1 MSEITLRKLERALQ
15 RLLDGVPKRTKND
28 GKINISRI
36 NNEAGLKVSNINYYP
51 EFIKDAQDR
60 IRDHFDAIAEK
71 NIKDAVKQEKSEVE
85 ILKDKLKHEQK
96 LKREYREEKNEQKLL
111 NDDVVKQNV
120 SLAFRVMELESE
132 LHSLSSHKVAPIR

>member
-96 LKREYREEKNEQKLL
+96 LKRKYREEKNEQKLL

>member
-1 MSEITLRKLERALQ
+1 MYEITLRKLERALQ

-96 LKREYREEKNEQKLL
+96 LKRKYREEKNEQKLL

>member
-36 NNEAGLKVSNINYYP
+36 NNEAGLRVSNINYYP

-96 LKREYREEKNEQKLL
+96 LKRKYREEKNEQKLL
-111 NDDVVKQNV
+111 NDDVVK
-120 SLAFRVMELESE
+120 
-132 LHSLSSHKVAPIR
+132 LSSVN

>member
-36 NNEAGLKVSNINYYP
+36 NNEAGLRVSNINYYP

-96 LKREYREEKNEQKLL
+96 LKRKYREEKNEQKLL

>member
-51 EFIKDAQDR
+51 EFIEQANGR

-96 LKREYREEKNEQKLL
+96 LKRKYREEKNEQKLL

-132 LHSLSSHKVAPIR
+132 LHSLSRHKVAPIR

>member
-51 EFIKDAQDR
+51 EFIEQANGR

-96 LKREYREEKNEQKLL
+96 LKRKYREERNEQKLL
-111 NDDVVKQNV
+111 NDDVVKKNV

-132 LHSLSSHKVAPIR
+132 LHSLSRHKVAPIR

>member
-51 EFIKDAQDR
+51 EFIEQANGR

-96 LKREYREEKNEQKLL
+96 LKRKYREEKNEQKLL

>member
-36 NNEAGLKVSNINYYP
+36 NDEAGLRVSNINYYP

-96 LKREYREEKNEQKLL
+96 LKRKYREEKNEQKLL

>member
-51 EFIKDAQDR
+51 EFIEQANGR
-60 IRDHFDAIAEK
+60 IREHFDAIAEK

-96 LKREYREEKNEQKLL
+96 LKRKYREEKNEQKLL

-132 LHSLSSHKVAPIR
+132 LHSLSRHKVAPIR

>member
-96 LKREYREEKNEQKLL
+96 LKRKYREERNEQKLL

>member
-36 NNEAGLKVSNINYYP
+36 NDEAGLSVSNINYYP
-51 EFIKDAQDR
+51 EFIKQANGR

-96 LKREYREEKNEQKLL
+96 LKRKYREEKNEQKLL
-111 NDDVVKQNV
+111 NDDVIKQNV

-132 LHSLSSHKVAPIR
+132 LHSLSRHKVAPIR